1 MFTEIIGI
9 MGRHHI
15 KGDRSISSFTI
26 SAVTAG
32 LFLWLCFFG
41 STAVFGQVD
50 SQWRGPGRTG
60 IYPGEKLLDNWPD
73 GGPKLL
79 WSADGLGEGYSSAAV
94 TGNRIYVTGLI
105 KNEGFLFSFDLEG
118 NPLWKSS
125 YGKEWSSS
133 HPGARTTPTVV
144 GDRIY
149 LMSAFGL
156 VSCFDEA
163 GKPVW
168 SKDLAREFGARNLEW
183 GMTESLLVEGDRVFC
198 TPGGKDT
205 MIAALDRHSGKTLW
219 SVKGNGQTSG
229 YCSPLLVDH
238 GGRRLLITMMAKSV
252 VGVDA
257 GTGKFL
263 WSAGHITDYDVHANT
278 PIYHEGFLFI
288 VSGYGTGGQM
298 FKISS
303 DGSAIE
309 KIWAQSAMD
318 SQMGAAV
325 LVDGFLYGSGHN
337 RRGWHCLE
345 WETGKVRYAQ
355 RKIGNKGNIIYAD
368 GKLYCYS
375 ERGDV
380 ALVEPDPED
389 FKVISSFRISEGSGP
404 HWAHLVI
411 HSGRLYVRH
420 GGVLKVYD
428 ISG

>member
-1 MFTEIIGI
+1 
-9 MGRHHI
+9 
-15 KGDRSISSFTI
+15 
-26 SAVTAG
+26 
-32 LFLWLCFFG
+32 
-41 STAVFGQVD
+41 
-50 SQWRGPGRTG
+50 
-60 IYPGEKLLDNWPD
+60 
-73 GGPKLL
+73 
-79 WSADGLGEGYSSAAV
+79 
-94 TGNRIYVTGLI
+94 
-105 KNEGFLFSFDLEG
+105 
-118 NPLWKSS
+118 
-125 YGKEWSSS
+125 
-133 HPGARTTPTVV
+133 
-144 GDRIY
+144 
-149 LMSAFGL
+149 
-156 VSCFDEA
+156 
-163 GKPVW
+163 
-168 SKDLAREFGARNLEW
+168 
-183 GMTESLLVEGDRVFC
+183 
-198 TPGGKDT
+198 

-219 SVKGNGQTSG
+219 SVKGKGQTSG

-263 WSAGHITDYDVHANT
+263 WSAGHITSYDVHANT

-380 ALVEPDPED
+380 ALVEPDTED

-411 HSGRLYVRH
+411 HDGRLYVRH